1 MIWCGGIRVE
11 TLAENH
17 KSEMSLKRNRARIM
31 LFFGL
36 TLVLSQGSLAQAQ
49 SETQVYAYQRIATYI
64 AVNTD
69 TTIDVEEHQVFVYE
83 GSFHVGWRSILLDRV
98 DAITDV
104 QVIDGRTGQP
114 LVEVGRRLDKLDPDS
129 WGKFTTFR
137 EGGAQNIEWYYNLA
151 DTTYEWVLRYK
162 VHGAIAFGRVS
173 DRLYWDIF
181 TDYQVP
187 VGKTEV
193 EIILPAA
200 AAQNTVGQYSYR
212 TFDAGAGAQ
221 SYDEGSGTF
230 SFTDQRFSV
239 GEDYTIDVSWPH
251 GVVDQGAYWRDF
263 LKIYYGYIGGAAALL
278 IAILAGF
285 WRWWVTEGSQKGKGT
300 IVPQYEPPENL
311 RPAMAEVVTKEKLTN
326 KGLTATIVDLAIR
339 GFVKIEEDQKKNW
352 GWPALA
358 GAIAIGAGIL
368 LASLFVGKGLGAFLV
383 GFVFI
388 FLLLFSVL
396 FRLLKFRGQVLRQ
409 KDYIVKNLRSWATS
423 PLLEEYEKEYLQA
436 LFRGGEDF
444 STRRLRGSQIEG
456 RKLYEAIK
464 KVKETIYKNTEV
476 KTKAFEV
483 GLTEEKTKH
492 IIWAVI
498 FGADVMLFFLFTATG
513 NQIVF
518 FLTAAVTASVAL
530 WSYWKY
536 EARLNEQG
544 RILKED
550 WLGFKLYLQ
559 VAERYRMQNLTPDL
573 FEKFLPYAMVFGVEK
588 KWAKAFEGMHLP
600 PPNWYAGGVAYSVS
614 GGGAGGFSPS
624 GFSVSFS
631 SSFASAFSSSGA
643 GGGGAGGGGAGGG
656 GGGGGGGA
664 G

>member
-36 TLVLSQGSLAQAQ
+36 ALVLSQGSLAQAQ

-83 GSFHVGWRSILLDRV
+83 GSFHDGWRSILLDRV

-339 GFVKIEEDQKKNW
+339 GFVRIEEDRKDDW
-352 GWPALA
+352 
-358 GAIAIGAGIL
+358 
-368 LASLFVGKGLGAFLV
+368 LGRL
-383 GFVFI
+383 GR
-388 FLLLFSVL
+388 LFS
-396 FRLLKFRGQVLRQ
+396 KQ
-409 KDYIVKNLRSWATS
+409 KDYKILDLGNWTES
-423 PLLEEYEKEYLQA
+423 PDLHEYEKDYLRA
-436 LFRGGEDF
+436 LFAGGADF
-444 STRRLRGSQIEG
+444 STRELRRDRS
-456 RKLYEAIK
+456 RSRHLYEAIK
-464 KVKETIYKNTEV
+464 KVTEQVYRETETD
-476 KTKAFEV
+476 TKAYVV
-483 GLTEEKTKH
+483 GPTREKTKT
-492 IIWAVI
+492 IIW
-498 FGADVMLFFLFTATG
+498 VMLF
-513 NQIVF
+513 
-518 FLTAAVTASVAL
+518 AAVIA
-530 WSYWKY
+530 
-536 EARLNEQG
+536 
-544 RILKED
+544 
-550 WLGFKLYLQ
+550 GF
-559 VAERYRMQNLTPDL
+559 V
-573 FEKFLPYAMVFGVEK
+573 
-588 KWAKAFEGMHLP
+588 
-600 PPNWYAGGVAYSVS
+600 
-614 GGGAGGFSPS
+614 
-624 GFSVSFS
+624 FS
-631 SSFASAFSSSGA
+631 SSLHSQLFILITAVLVATA
-643 GGGGAGGGGAGGG
+643 
-656 GGGGGGGA
+656 
-664 G
+664 